1 MARVKWGRLK
11 LGKEK
16 IYSLSYADDMVL
28 LAEDER
34 NMRSIIDRLVR
45 YLDVKGLMLN
55 TEKSKIQ
62 ESSRKEDEFGELG

>member
-1 MARVKWGRLK
+1 M
-11 LGKEK
+11 GKKK
-16 IYSLSYADDMVL
+16 IYSLSYADDMML

-34 NMRSIIDRLVR
+34 NMRSIIDRLMR

-62 ESSRKEDEFGELG
+62 ESSRKEDEKGELG